1 MGRRSLLVVG
11 LALALVFA
19 APAAG
24 DDIEDQKAAVDAR
37 IAALQAEIAASKQ
50 QEGVLTSQLSAVVSE
65 LGAAQAAVEQAQ
77 SSVGALEAELAA
89 EQERLDRL
97 TALLEE
103 QTRRLERLQAEY
115 RRAVG
120 VLEARVRAIYV
131 EEPPDVLSFLVSAS
145 SFDDLIDNYEF
156 VSRIGAQD
164 RQIAYQ
170 VAAAKRK
177 AAAERL
183 ATSRTRRLTAAT
195 VSVIS
200 ARTDEA
206 RAARDRLASNRDT
219 LASARELKRSALVD
233 SRETREEYLSEVE
246 ALAAQSAALAAAIRE
261 SQAGAGS
268 AGTGAP
274 SAAGLIWPVDG
285 VVVSGFGMRWGRM
298 HEGIDIAAPS
308 ERRFGPRLPEP
319 SFTPA
324 GSAATETSSCSTME
338 TASRPHMRMPRRSSS
353 ASGSRSPGRDDRA
366 RGLDRPLHGAAP
378 PLRGPRQRRGRRPIA
393 LSLRA
398 YAASV
403 AARGRATGTTRWRS
417 GKARQRSSRP
427 NP

>member
-1 MGRRSLLVVG
+1 MGRRSLLIVG
-11 LALALVFA
+11 LAVALVFA
-19 APAAG
+19 APAG
-24 DDIEDQKAAVDAR
+24 GEDIEDQKAAVDTR
-37 IAALQAEIAASKQ
+37 IAALQAEIAASQQ

-65 LGAAQAAVEQAQ
+65 LGAAQAAVEEAQ
-77 SSVGALEAELAA
+77 SSLGVLEAELAS

-120 VLEARVRAIYV
+120 ILEARVRAIYV
-131 EEPPDVLSFLVSAS
+131 EEPPDVLSFLVSVS

-219 LASARELKRSALVD
+219 LASARELKRSALVE

-298 HEGIDIAAPS
+298 HEGIDIAAS
-308 ERRFGPRLPEP
+308 SG
-319 SFTPA
+319 TPIRAAAA
-324 GSAATETSSCSTME
+324 GTVIHSGWLGGYGNLVVLDHGNGLAT
-338 TASRPHMRMPRRSSS
+338 
-353 ASGSRSPGRDDRA
+353 
-366 RGLDRPLHGAAP
+366 
-378 PLRGPRQRRGRRPIA
+378 
-393 LSLRA
+393 A
-398 YAASV
+398 YAHASAILVGVGVQVSQGETVSLVGSTGNSSGPHLHFEVRVNGV
-403 AARGRATGTTRWRS
+403 AVD
-417 GKARQRSSRP
+417 P
-427 NP
+427 LLYL

>member
-37 IAALQAEIAASKQ
+37 IAVLQAEIATSKQ

-77 SSVGALEAELAA
+77 SSVGVLEAELAA

-97 TALLEE
+97 AALLKE

-120 VLEARVRAIYV
+120 VLEARVKAIYV

-285 VVVSGFGMRWGRM
+285 VVTSGFGMRWGRM
-298 HEGIDIAAPS
+298 HEGIDIAAPI
-308 ERRFGPRLPEP
+308 G
-319 SFTPA
+319 TQIWAAAA
-324 GSAATETSSCSTME
+324 GTVIHAGWLSGYGNLVVLDHGNGLAT
-338 TASRPHMRMPRRSSS
+338 AYAHSS
-353 ASGSRSPGRDDRA
+353 AILVVLGQQVSQGET
-366 RGLDRPLHGAAP
+366 
-378 PLRGPRQRRGRRPIA
+378 IA
-393 LSLRA
+393 LVGSTGHSTGPHLHFEVRING
-398 YAASV
+398 V
-403 AARGRATGTTRWRS
+403 AVD
-417 GKARQRSSRP
+417 P
-427 NP
+427 LLYL